1 MHLYQ
6 IGGKLEEKTLQ
17 RQKLFKRHFLYENG
31 KEKFNRELDVSNFIN
46 AIRKVKLMSKIIFS
60 KEQNLMIDYQKYNII
75 HTTTSCNTDELDI
88 KSMANNKRPGVKL
101 MALGHIKDL
110 VNKFSGD
117 Y

>member
-1 MHLYQ
+1 MRRKLYK
-6 IGGKLEEKTLQ
+6 G
-17 RQKLFKRHFLYENG
+17 RSSYKRHFLYENG